1 MKKIIFIA
9 FILITAFAYLY
20 CKDAR
25 ILNIEKEYNIVN
37 EADKEIPGA
46 LYCRNADV
54 EIGDRI
60 ENVYE
65 IVIFFD
71 EKLKMKLNPIVVIP
85 KYKFIGLI
93 EGGESGFIKFGS
105 KVFQLSDESNKFTML
120 DNTTYFND
128 PPIKKKNFEGKLISF
143 NSFEKLKDYG
153 QTVILKKIK

>member
-9 FILITAFAYLY
+9 LILITVFAYFY
-20 CKDAR
+20 FKDAKA
-25 ILNIEKEYNIVN
+25 LKIEKKYNIVN
-37 EADKEIPGA
+37 EAGERIPA
-46 LYCRNADV
+46 RLYYRNVDV
-54 EIGDRI
+54 EIGNKI

-93 EGGESGFIKFGS
+93 EGGESGFIKFEN
-105 KVFQLSDESNKFTML
+105 KVFQLSDESNNFTML
-120 DNTTYFND
+120 DNPISFDD

-153 QTVILKKIK
+153 EIIILKKIK